1 MSQEG
6 FKQRVERSSLGSRQ
20 VTAARVLASKRGAQK
35 VLAQSESPNRNAK
48 TGASKKTS

>member
-20 VTAARVLASKRGAQK
+20 VTAARVLASRRGAQK
-35 VLAQSESPNRNAK
+35 VLAQSESPSRKAK
-48 TGASKKTS
+48 SGEPKKSS